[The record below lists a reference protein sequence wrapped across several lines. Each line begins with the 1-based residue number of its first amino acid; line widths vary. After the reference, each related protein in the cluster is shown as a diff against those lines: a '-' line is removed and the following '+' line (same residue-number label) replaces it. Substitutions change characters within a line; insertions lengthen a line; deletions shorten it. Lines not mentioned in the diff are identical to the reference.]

1 MKVVLDAGAPIE
13 TVLGRKQAARL
24 GRIVAEADIVL
35 APELFV
41 PEVVNT
47 IRKYHQFESLP

>member
-1 MKVVLDAGAPIE
+1 VKVVLDAGAPIE
-13 TVLGRKQAARL
+13 TVLGRTQAARL